1 MPSKPA
7 APTQPVD
14 ASDEPLEVTPRAPM
28 SRDLQAKG
36 STFDLP
42 ARWFAERRA
51 KTALL
56 AIAIVVPLVAL
67 WITYRAVDRA
77 KQATWTYNV
86 DSAGVITYAPAEI
99 ADPRNRFFREIVLQA
114 SEVYL
119 KRNPA
124 GLSNADLLKRYFT
137 DATIKAVQMEV
148 NRGAAERNRR
158 NYFDQPEFTRNPEL
172 LSESSATLRYR
183 IYGYIVRSGV
193 LDGIPERDVGDFQL
207 GFEMVPNTDM
217 RDKGRFPYLV
227 NQYRF
232 VVTWRNAGV
241 MEEYLSSG
249 QVNVTKLERGG
260 RK

>member
-14 ASDEPLEVTPRAPM
+14 ASDEPLEVTPRARM
-28 SRDLQAKG
+28 SRDFQAKG

-42 ARWFAERRA
+42 SRWFAERRA

-56 AIAIVVPLVAL
+56 AIAIVVPLIAL
-67 WITYRAVDRA
+67 WITYRTVDRA

-99 ADPRNRFFREIVLQA
+99 ADPSNRFFREIVLQA

-124 GLSNADLLKRYFT
+124 GLSNSDLLKRYFT
-137 DATIKAVQMEV
+137 DATAKAVQLEV
-148 NRGAAERNRR
+148 TRSAPERNRR
-158 NYFDQPEFTRNPEL
+158 NYFDQPEFTSNAEL
-172 LSESSATLRYR
+172 LSSSGGTLRYR
-183 IYGYIVRSGV
+183 VNGYIVRSGV
-193 LDGIPERDVGDFQL
+193 LEGIPERDVGDFRL
-207 GFEMVPNTDM
+207 GFELVPNTDIK
-217 RDKGRFPYLV
+217 DKGRFPYLV
-227 NQYRF
+227 NQYRLI
-232 VVTWRNAGV
+232 VTWRNAGI

-249 QVNVTKLERGG
+249 QVNVTKIERGG